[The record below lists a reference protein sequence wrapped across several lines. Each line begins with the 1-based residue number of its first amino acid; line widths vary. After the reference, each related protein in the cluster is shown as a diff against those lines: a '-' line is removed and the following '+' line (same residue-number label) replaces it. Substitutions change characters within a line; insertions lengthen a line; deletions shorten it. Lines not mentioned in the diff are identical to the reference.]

1 MGSDIEHDEM
11 LGAGEWD
18 ADEIA
23 RCALAAYRAQPARGK
38 PGNSTSTPSEHTV
51 LAAFVLFT
59 PSSCPATDTAA
70 RRYRC
75 LSFATG
81 TSALPRKALDLAC
94 GDVLHDSHAEVLA
107 RRALLRW
114 LYLQLLTRSHLGTSD
129 YGSELEGGEEGKR
142 PEPLLER
149 SEQQG
154 QGAKWTLRNGC
165 KLILYTSTIPCGDAS
180 MLYLELAAAKEA
192 KAHSSDTAS
201 DDDDVAAARAP
212 AMPAQTQAAAYGLL
226 TSRTECAPPTGDTAN
241 ESPDSMAAPGRVY

>member
-165 KLILYTSTIPCGDAS
+165 KLILSNWYDVLRLDGVVVGDQALERARGWTDDERERVRLDVDRALNRGSAPQRLQTRWTTVPFEHERHAVDHRDVVACQTS
-180 MLYLELAAAKEA
+180 
-192 KAHSSDTAS
+192 
-201 DDDDVAAARAP
+201 V
-212 AMPAQTQAAAYGLL
+212 
-226 TSRTECAPPTGDTAN
+226 
-241 ESPDSMAAPGRVY
+241 V